1 MRKSKAI
8 EAFRVAQEVDVIRTA
23 LRKRGYHIRK
33 RPKQAAWIIYA
44 TQENFYILTYQPAP
58 ISSWVLYPQNS
69 TNELQ
74 MSCSSAV
81 LPPSR
86 DTHETERHRIESIIQ
101 RALIKQSTPVARKV
115 S

>member
-8 EAFRVAQEVDVIRTA
+8 EALRVAQEVDVIRIA
-23 LRKRGYHIRK
+23 LRKRGYPIRK

-69 TNELQ
+69 TSELQ
-74 MSCSSAV
+74 MSCGSAS
-81 LPPSR
+81 LTPSR
-86 DTHETERHRIESIIQ
+86 EIHETERHRLESIIQ
-101 RALIKQSTPVARKV
+101 RALIKQSTSIARKV